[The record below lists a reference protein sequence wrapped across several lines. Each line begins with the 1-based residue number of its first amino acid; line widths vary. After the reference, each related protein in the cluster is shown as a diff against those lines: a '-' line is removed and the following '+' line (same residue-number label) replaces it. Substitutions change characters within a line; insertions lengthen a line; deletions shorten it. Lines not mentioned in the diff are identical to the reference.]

1 MSFNNIEEL
10 ALYKRACILSDEI
23 WNLVCEWKDFF
34 CKRYNRKTTG

>member
-34 CKRYNRKTTG
+34 LQKIQ